1 MAEIGA
7 ETEFD
12 GSEGSRGRTSRTLEK
27 GLRLLGLFDVDHQ
40 EWTLRGLREATGESK
55 TTVLRLVKTLESL
68 GYLTRDGRTGKYR
81 LGASIAKLTY
91 VIFPHSELVR
101 VAAPFMRR
109 LSEQT
114 NETVDI
120 MVEIEPGAVMS
131 LYDSTTRF
139 LRTQSSIGKVL
150 RPGLSQAGIKVLVA
164 FRPEETWQA
173 TIAESV
179 IRHTDRTITDPEEL
193 RRQLMRAR
201 EEGVAYDLGEWSTE
215 LAAVAAPVFGADGN
229 LRAALSVI
237 SPVERFNEEVRARHA
252 DLVREAAADISR
264 ELGAPLERVAFLRN
278 RSA

>member
-1 MAEIGA
+1 MAPDFELGGLDNA
-7 ETEFD
+7 
-12 GSEGSRGRTSRTLEK
+12 RGRTSRTLEK
-27 GLRLLGLFDVDHQ
+27 GLRLLDLFDVEHQ
-40 EWTLRGLREATGESK
+40 EWSLRALREATGESK

-68 GYLTRDGRTGKYR
+68 GYLTRDGRSGRYR
-81 LGASIAKLTY
+81 LGASVTKLAY
-91 VIFPHSELVR
+91 VVFPHNELVR

-120 MVEIEPGAVMS
+120 MVEVEPGAVMS

-150 RPGLSQAGIKVLVA
+150 RPGLSQAGIKILVA
-164 FRPEETWQA
+164 FRPIETWDQI
-173 TIAESV
+173 IAQSI
-179 IRHTDRTITDPEEL
+179 IRHTDRTITDPVEL
-193 RRQLMRAR
+193 RRQLLAAR
-201 EEGVAYDLGEWSTE
+201 EEGVAYDFGEWSTE

-237 SPVERFNEEVRARHA
+237 SPVERFNPEIQSHHA
-252 DLVREAAADISR
+252 DLVREAAADISK
-264 ELGAPLERVAFLRN
+264 ELGAPPERVAFLRN